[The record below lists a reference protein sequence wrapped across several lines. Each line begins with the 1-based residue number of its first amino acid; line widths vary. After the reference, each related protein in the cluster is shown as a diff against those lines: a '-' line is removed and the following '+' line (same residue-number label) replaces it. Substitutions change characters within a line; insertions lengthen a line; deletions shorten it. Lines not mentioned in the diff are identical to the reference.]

1 MGRGAT
7 KAAGNVW
14 YEARMEAAKWND
26 KLLSRAGAAEAL
38 NMSEDAVKDA
48 ELGLNKCMPVDKA
61 VLMAD
66 LYRKPELRN
75 YYCLH
80 ECPIGRT
87 LAISDEA
94 PGLERVTV
102 KLLKNLRVEDL
113 EGVKDRLVDIAED
126 GRISDDE
133 KPALEEILAY
143 LDRLGNGQTEGK
155 EVDGFESCEKFVTK
169 TALFTGV
176 FVGVTT
182 LCTELFCEWNEN
194 PYGRSGYQC
203 SSVNPKPFAIV
214 YYAENKKRL
223 VPMESIKKVE
233 L

>member
-38 NMSEDAVKDA
+38 NMSEDAVKDT

-102 KLLKNLRVEDL
+102 KLL
-113 EGVKDRLVDIAED
+113 
-126 GRISDDE
+126 
-133 KPALEEILAY
+133 
-143 LDRLGNGQTEGK
+143 
-155 EVDGFESCEKFVTK
+155 
-169 TALFTGV
+169 
-176 FVGVTT
+176 
-182 LCTELFCEWNEN
+182 
-194 PYGRSGYQC
+194 
-203 SSVNPKPFAIV
+203 
-214 YYAENKKRL
+214 
-223 VPMESIKKVE
+223 
-233 L
+233 

>member
-26 KLLSRAGAAEAL
+26 KLLSRAGAAEEL

-87 LAISDEA
+87 LAISAET
-94 PGLERVTV
+94 PGLERVTL

-113 EGVKDRLVDIAED
+113 EEVKEKMLDIAED
-126 GRISDDE
+126 GKITEDE
-133 KPALEEILAY
+133 RPDLEAILTY
-143 LDRLGNGQTEGK
+143 LDQLSKTVSELRILGEKALG
-155 EVDGFESCEKFVTK
+155 DGWRDE
-169 TALFTGV
+169 
-176 FVGVTT
+176 
-182 LCTELFCEWNEN
+182 
-194 PYGRSGYQC
+194 R
-203 SSVNPKPFAIV
+203 
-214 YYAENKKRL
+214 
-223 VPMESIKKVE
+223 
-233 L
+233 

>member
-94 PGLERVTV
+94 LGLERVTV

-133 KPALEEILAY
+133 KPALEEILTY
-143 LDRLGNGQTEGK
+143 LDRLSKTVSELRIIGEKALGNGWRDE
-155 EVDGFESCEKFVTK
+155 C
-169 TALFTGV
+169 
-176 FVGVTT
+176 
-182 LCTELFCEWNEN
+182 
-194 PYGRSGYQC
+194 
-203 SSVNPKPFAIV
+203 
-214 YYAENKKRL
+214 
-223 VPMESIKKVE
+223 
-233 L
+233 

>member
-14 YEARMEAAKWND
+14 YQARMEAAKWND

-87 LAISDEA
+87 LAISDET
-94 PGLERVTV
+94 PGIERVTV
-102 KLLKNLRVEDL
+102 KLLKNLRVEEL
-113 EGVKDRLVDIAED
+113 ENVKERLVDIAED
-126 GRISDDE
+126 GKITDDE
-133 KPALEEILAY
+133 KPDLEEILAY
-143 LDRLGNGQTEGK
+143 LDRLSRTVSELRIIG
-155 EVDGFESCEKFVTK
+155 EK
-169 TALFTGV
+169 ALGS
-176 FVGVTT
+176 G
-182 LCTELFCEWNEN
+182 WQNE
-194 PYGRSGYQC
+194 C
-203 SSVNPKPFAIV
+203 
-214 YYAENKKRL
+214 
-223 VPMESIKKVE
+223 
-233 L
+233 

>member
-1 MGRGAT
+1 
-7 KAAGNVW
+7 
-14 YEARMEAAKWND
+14 MEAAKWND

-66 LYRKPELRN
+66 LYHKPELRN

-87 LAISDEA
+87 LGISDEA

-126 GRISDDE
+126 GKISDDE
-133 KPALEEILAY
+133 KPALEEILTY
-143 LDRLGNGQTEGK
+143 LDRLSKTVSELRIIGEKALGNGWRDE
-155 EVDGFESCEKFVTK
+155 C
-169 TALFTGV
+169 
-176 FVGVTT
+176 
-182 LCTELFCEWNEN
+182 
-194 PYGRSGYQC
+194 
-203 SSVNPKPFAIV
+203 
-214 YYAENKKRL
+214 
-223 VPMESIKKVE
+223 
-233 L
+233 

>member
-66 LYRKPELRN
+66 LYHKPELRN

-87 LAISDEA
+87 LPISADSPE
-94 PGLERVTV
+94 LEQVTV
-102 KLLKNLRVEDL
+102 KLLKNLRVGEL
-113 EGVKDRLVDIAED
+113 EEVKDKLIDLAED
-126 GRISDDE
+126 GKITEDE
-133 KPALEEILAY
+133 KPELAEILKY
-143 LDRLGNGQTEGK
+143 LDRLSRTVSEMRVIG
-155 EVDGFESCEKFVTK
+155 EK
-169 TALFTGV
+169 ALGA
-176 FVGVTT
+176 
-182 LCTELFCEWNEN
+182 EWENECR
-194 PYGRSGYQC
+194 GDR
-203 SSVNPKPFAIV
+203 
-214 YYAENKKRL
+214 ENH
-223 VPMESIKKVE
+223 S
-233 L
+233 

>member
-38 NMSEDAVKDA
+38 NMSEDAVKDT

-102 KLLKNLRVEDL
+102 KVSGKLFRYDFDRSVVEYIIEAD
-113 EGVKDRLVDIAED
+113 AET
-126 GRISDDE
+126 ISE
-133 KPALEEILAY
+133 ENEWKQKHGSALFCIDSEQALAAW
-143 LDRLGNGQTEGK
+143 K
-155 EVDGFESCEKFVTK
+155 EVEV
-169 TALFTGV
+169 
-176 FVGVTT
+176 
-182 LCTELFCEWNEN
+182 
-194 PYGRSGYQC
+194 Q
-203 SSVNPKPFAIV
+203 
-214 YYAENKKRL
+214 
-223 VPMESIKKVE
+223 
-233 L
+233 

>member
-26 KLLSRAGAAEAL
+26 KLSSRAGAAEAL

-48 ELGLNKCMPVDKA
+48 ELGLNKCMPVEKA

-66 LYRKPELRN
+66 LYRQPELRN

-87 LAISDEA
+87 LAISAET

-113 EGVKDRLVDIAED
+113 EDVKEKMIDIAAD
-126 GRISDDE
+126 GKITTDE
-133 KPALEEILAY
+133 KPDMEEILQY
-143 LDRLGNGQTEGK
+143 LDQLSKTVSELRILGEKALGNGWRDE
-155 EVDGFESCEKFVTK
+155 C
-169 TALFTGV
+169 
-176 FVGVTT
+176 
-182 LCTELFCEWNEN
+182 
-194 PYGRSGYQC
+194 
-203 SSVNPKPFAIV
+203 
-214 YYAENKKRL
+214 
-223 VPMESIKKVE
+223 
-233 L
+233 

>member
-102 KLLKNLRVEDL
+102 KLLKNLRIEDL

-133 KPALEEILAY
+133 KPALEEILTY
-143 LDRLGNGQTEGK
+143 LDRLSKTVSELRIIGEKALGNGWRDE
-155 EVDGFESCEKFVTK
+155 C
-169 TALFTGV
+169 
-176 FVGVTT
+176 
-182 LCTELFCEWNEN
+182 
-194 PYGRSGYQC
+194 
-203 SSVNPKPFAIV
+203 
-214 YYAENKKRL
+214 
-223 VPMESIKKVE
+223 
-233 L
+233 

>member
-26 KLLSRAGAAEAL
+26 KLLSRAGAAEEL

-87 LAISDEA
+87 LAISAET
-94 PGLERVTV
+94 PGLERVTL

-113 EGVKDRLVDIAED
+113 EDIKEKMLDIAED
-126 GRISDDE
+126 GKITEDE
-133 KPALEEILAY
+133 RPDLEAILTY
-143 LDRLGNGQTEGK
+143 LDQVSKTVSELRILVEKALG
-155 EVDGFESCEKFVTK
+155 DGWRDE
-169 TALFTGV
+169 
-176 FVGVTT
+176 
-182 LCTELFCEWNEN
+182 
-194 PYGRSGYQC
+194 R
-203 SSVNPKPFAIV
+203 
-214 YYAENKKRL
+214 
-223 VPMESIKKVE
+223 
-233 L
+233 

>member
-14 YEARMEAAKWND
+14 YKARMEAAKWND

-87 LAISDEA
+87 LAISDET

-102 KLLKNLRVEDL
+102 KLLKNLRVDELED
-113 EGVKDRLVDIAED
+113 VKDKLVDISED
-126 GRISDDE
+126 GKITEDE
-133 KPALEEILAY
+133 KPDLEAILEY
-143 LDRLGNGQTEGK
+143 LDKLSKTVSELRLIG
-155 EVDGFESCEKFVTK
+155 EK
-169 TALFTGV
+169 ALG
-176 FVGVTT
+176 
-182 LCTELFCEWNEN
+182 
-194 PYGRSGYQC
+194 SGWRDEC
-203 SSVNPKPFAIV
+203 
-214 YYAENKKRL
+214 
-223 VPMESIKKVE
+223 
-233 L
+233 